1 MAPRLLADLRPLD
14 WSPWRRRLLLL
25 LLPPA
30 VAGAALAA
38 VLVFGP
44 PALGPAA
51 ATGAPARDG
60 APATQPPAPDVAAA
74 GDPAAAD
81 GALPAPAGL
90 LVEVS
95 GAVARPGMY
104 RVAKGERASAAIAA
118 AGGLA
123 PDADPDRLPNMAAR
137 LRDGQQVVVPRL
149 GRAARTAAGSGQRSV
164 ATVSLNSAMNNMG
177 RIIGPALAGL
187 TISAFGIGPC
197 FFLNAAS
204 FGAVSARAAPFFRVI
219 RAACKMIS
227 ATLTCNRRPAMTT
240 RPRRIGS
247 S

>member
-164 ATVSLNSAMNNMG
+164 ATVSLNSAT
-177 RIIGPALAGL
+177 AEQLAAVPGFSPGL
-187 TISAFGIGPC
+187 
-197 FFLNAAS
+197 AA
-204 FGAVSARAAPFFRVI
+204 AIVQY
-219 RAACKMIS
+219 
-227 ATLTCNRRPAMTT
+227 
-240 RPRRIGS
+240 
-247 S
+247 